1 MLKRGLIVGAAGIVA
16 IVLALGG
23 SSEPFEATEA
33 AVAPCG
39 RSSSPTAIGAAA
51 REGSSRAAG
60 ALRVPG
66 RPLAN
71 MVEVKAGQF
80 AARMP
85 VLVSGHDYIV
95 LSVPLALRKRVFL
108 YYGRV
113 ADGTERPL
121 SSLRSMASY
130 AEVEFQPCRDRPSTV
145 WPGAIR
151 VIGRAPVRLLATIEG
166 QPRSI
171 PLGLG
176 SPFSKSEVRVEDLK
190 PSHRALIGSAM

>member
-1 MLKRGLIVGAAGIVA
+1 MLKHGLIVGAAGIVA
-16 IVLALGG
+16 IVLAVGG
-23 SSEPFEATEA
+23 SSEPFEAAEA
-33 AVAPCG
+33 SVAACG
-39 RSSSPTAIGAAA
+39 RSSSQATTGAEAST
-51 REGSSRAAG
+51 GSPPAAG
-60 ALRVPG
+60 ALRLPG

-71 MVEVKAGQF
+71 VVEVKTGQF

-95 LSVPLALRKRVFL
+95 LSVPLELRKRVFL

-113 ADGTERPL
+113 ADRAGRPL
-121 SSLRSMASY
+121 GLLRSVASY
-130 AEVEFQPCRDRPSTV
+130 AEVEFQPCRDRPRTI

-171 PLGLG
+171 PLALG
-176 SPFSKSEVRVEDLK
+176 SPFPKRQAQAQD
-190 PSHRALIGSAM
+190 

>member
-1 MLKRGLIVGAAGIVA
+1 LLKQGLIVGAAAIVA
-16 IVLALGG
+16 IVLAVGG
-23 SSEPFEATEA
+23 SSEPFEAAEA
-33 AVAPCG
+33 AVAACG
-39 RSSSPTAIGAAA
+39 RSSSPTTTTA
-51 REGSSRAAG
+51 RAWSGSSSAAG
-60 ALRVPG
+60 ALRVPA
-66 RPLAN
+66 RPLAT

-85 VLVSGHDYIV
+85 VLVGGHDYIV

-113 ADGTERPL
+113 ADRTVRPL
-121 SSLRSMASY
+121 SSLRSVASY
-130 AEVEFQPCRDRPSTV
+130 AEVEFQPCRDRPRTI

-171 PLGLG
+171 PLALG
-176 SPFSKSEVRVEDLK
+176 SPSSTREARAEDLT
-190 PSHRALIGSAM
+190 PSHRAFIGSAP